1 MTPTATSE
9 HLALAPGAH
18 GGDIHSLLETVRE
31 IVETARSM
39 PLSNAAIVNRDE
51 VLELLDEAIDVL
63 PEEVRAARW
72 LLKERE
78 EYLRRARHEA
88 EEILAAARTQAES
101 MVQRTE
107 VVRESH
113 RLARGIMDRAEA
125 DARQI
130 RNQAEDYV
138 DAKLAGFEQT
148 LERTLASVAK
158 GRRRLQAIVP
168 AEAAAE
174 IEASAP
180 GETALFDQD
189 VE

>member
-1 MTPTATSE
+1 MTPTALSGV
-9 HLALAPGAH
+9 ALSHGAPG
-18 GGDIHSLLETVRE
+18 GDVHSLLDTLRE

-51 VLELLDEAIDVL
+51 VLELLDEAAAAL
-63 PEEVRAARW
+63 PEEIRGARW

-88 EEILAAARTQAES
+88 DEILAAARSQATS

-168 AEAAAE
+168 ADLESEPLEAHAE
-174 IEASAP
+174 
-180 GETALFDQD
+180 TVLFDQD
-189 VE
+189 ADHH